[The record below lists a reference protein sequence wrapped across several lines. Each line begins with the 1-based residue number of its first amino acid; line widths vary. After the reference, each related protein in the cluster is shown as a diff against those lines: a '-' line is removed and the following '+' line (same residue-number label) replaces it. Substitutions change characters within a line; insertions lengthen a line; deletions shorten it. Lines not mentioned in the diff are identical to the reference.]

1 MTLPARVHAAWWV
14 HGGCLGTCRMV
25 GAANPSAHTFLSLE
39 KRPSLFYP
47 PHPSL
52 PFSRFASNFV
62 KVRFVRV
69 SRISPSRHP
78 AGRRRTRA
86 VRPPHG
92 RRHPSMC
99 ARAPTGVVPVHVHVN
114 RQRTFS
120 PAKPY
125 EKHPRDVLPPQ
136 TIRDSTPVPSSRPL
150 HVLAA
155 DMNGYEAERLRRPAS
170 PPHVHEHR
178 VAVVPRARHLDRLEQ
193 LVLFTR
199 LVAGV
204 PGGCKWTKKKLN
216 FGWGS

>member
-1 MTLPARVHAAWWV
+1 MVPGWAERGQAAD
-14 HGGCLGTCRMV
+14 G
-25 GAANPSAHTFLSLE
+25 
-39 KRPSLFYP
+39 
-47 PHPSL
+47 
-52 PFSRFASNFV
+52 PFD
-62 KVRFVRV
+62 
-69 SRISPSRHP
+69 
-78 AGRRRTRA
+78 RRTGGGH
-86 VRPPHG
+86 VRQKLPT
-92 RRHPSMC
+92 
-99 ARAPTGVVPVHVHVN
+99 ARCPLYRSFHQHKAICLASGTVHVN

-170 PPHVHEHR
+170 PPHVHKHR

-204 PGGCKWTKKKLN
+204 PGG
-216 FGWGS
+216 